1 MFSYFSRSEW
11 SEMQKSTITER
22 IKKKIE
28 EIAAFAEEIP
38 GVIIIHN
45 IKDLSVVYMSP
56 RGQRILGVDNNELVK
71 MGPDYYARFFNPDEA
86 KEHVPTM
93 ISLLQKNNNEESIA
107 LFQQVKSEG
116 SIEWTW
122 YSTSVKI
129 FMWDDQG
136 NPLLTIA
143 VAIPIDPKHHITN
156 KVARLLD
163 ENNFLRKNFEKFS
176 QLTKREKQVLKCMAY
191 GKKSN
196 EISAELHISTA
207 TADTH
212 RKNIKRKLRI
222 TSAFDVS
229 NYARAFDL
237 I

>member
-1 MFSYFSRSEW
+1 
-11 SEMQKSTITER
+11 MQKISLEDSIA
-22 IKKKIE
+22 KKIQD
-28 EIAAFAEEIP
+28 IAAFAEEIP

-45 IKDLSVVYMSP
+45 IQDLSVVYMSP
-56 RGQRILGVDNNELVK
+56 RGQRILGVDNDELVR
-71 MGPDYYARFFNPDEA
+71 MGPEYYTRFFNPDEA

-93 ISLLQKNNNEESIA
+93 ISLLQRNNNDEIIA
-107 LFQQVKSEG
+107 LFQQVKSEH
-116 SIEWTW
+116 SVEWTW

-129 FMWDDQG
+129 FMWDDNG
-136 NPLLTIA
+136 KPLLTIA

-163 ENNFLRKNFEKFS
+163 ENNFLRKNYEKFS
-176 QLTKREKQVLKCMAY
+176 QLTKREKQILKLMAY

-196 EISAELHISTA
+196 EIAKELHISVA

-212 RKNIKRKLRI
+212 RKNIKRKLKI

>member
-1 MFSYFSRSEW
+1 
-11 SEMQKSTITER
+11 MQKLSIQER

-28 EIAAFAEEIP
+28 GIAAFAEEIP
-38 GVIIIHN
+38 GVIIVHN

-56 RGQRILGVDNNELVK
+56 RGQRILGVDNEALVK
-71 MGPDYYARFFNPDEA
+71 MGPEYYTRFFNPDEA
-86 KEHVPTM
+86 WEHVPTM

-107 LFQQVKSEG
+107 LFQQVKNEG
-116 SIEWTW
+116 SSEWTW

-129 FMWDDQG
+129 FMWDDNG

-143 VAIPIDPKHHITN
+143 VAIPINPKHHITN
-156 KVARLLD
+156 KVVRLLE
-163 ENNFLRKNFEKFS
+163 ENNFLRKNYEKFS
-176 QLTKREKQVLKCMAY
+176 QLTNREKQILKCMAY

-196 EISAELHISTA
+196 EIAEELHISVA

-212 RKNIKRKLRI
+212 RKNIKRKLKI
-222 TSAFDVS
+222 TSAFDIS

>member
-1 MFSYFSRSEW
+1 MREPSIEKR
-11 SEMQKSTITER
+11 
-22 IKKKIE
+22 IE
-28 EIAAFAEEIP
+28 EKVRQIAPFAEEIP

-56 RGQRILGVDNNELVK
+56 RGQRILGVNNEQLVK
-71 MGPDYYARFFNPDEA
+71 MGPEYYTRFFNPDEA

-93 ISLLQKNNNEESIA
+93 ISLLQKNNNEGSIA

-129 FMWDDQG
+129 FMWDDEG

-163 ENNFLRKNFEKFS
+163 ENNFLRKNYEQFS
-176 QLTKREKQVLKCMAY
+176 KLTKREKEILKWLAL
-191 GKKSN
+191 GKTSS
-196 EISAELHISTA
+196 EIAKQLHISVA

-212 RKNIKRKLRI
+212 RKNIKKKLGI
-222 TSAFDVS
+222 TSNFDIS

>member
-1 MFSYFSRSEW
+1 
-11 SEMQKSTITER
+11 MQKFSIEER

-56 RGQRILGVDNNELVK
+56 RGQRILGVNNEELVK
-71 MGPDYYARFFNPDEA
+71 MGPDYYTRFFNPEA

-116 SIEWTW
+116 SLEWIW

-129 FMWDDQG
+129 FMWDDSG

-163 ENNFLRKNFEKFS
+163 ENNFLRMNYEKFS
-176 QLTKREKQVLKCMAY
+176 QLTKREKEVLKCMAL
-191 GKKSN
+191 GKTSN
-196 EISAELHISTA
+196 EIAEELHISVA

-212 RKNIKRKLRI
+212 RKNIKRKLKI

>member
-1 MFSYFSRSEW
+1 
-11 SEMQKSTITER
+11 MQDLSIEKRIER
-22 IKKKIE
+22 KIQ

-56 RGQRILGVDNNELVK
+56 RGQRILGVDNDALVK
-71 MGPDYYARFFNPDEA
+71 MGPEYYTRFFNPDEA

-116 SIEWTW
+116 SSEWTW

-129 FMWDDQG
+129 FMWDDAG

-143 VAIPIDPKHHITN
+143 VALPIDPKHHITN
-156 KVARLLD
+156 KVTRLLD
-163 ENNFLRKNFEKFS
+163 ENNFLRKHYEKFS
-176 QLTKREKQVLKCMAY
+176 RLTKREKEVLKCMAY
-191 GKKSN
+191 GKTSS
-196 EISAELHISTA
+196 EISDELHISVA

-212 RKNIKRKLRI
+212 RKNIKKKLGI
-222 TSAFDVS
+222 SSAFDIS

>member
-1 MFSYFSRSEW
+1 MNDNR
-11 SEMQKSTITER
+11 IDER
-22 IKKKIE
+22 IAGKIR

-56 RGQRILGVDNNELVK
+56 RGQRILGVNNEELVR
-71 MGPDYYARFFNPDEA
+71 MGPEYYHRFFNPDEA

-93 ISLLQKNNNEESIA
+93 ISLLQKNNNDESIA
-107 LFQQVKSEG
+107 LFQQVKSE
-116 SIEWTW
+116 SSKEWTW

-129 FMWDDQG
+129 FMRDDDG

-163 ENNFLRKNFEKFS
+163 ENNFLRKNYEKFS
-176 QLTKREKQVLKCMAY
+176 LLTSRERQVLACMAL
-191 GKKSN
+191 GKT
-196 EISAELHISTA
+196 SADIGEELHISVA
-207 TADTH
+207 TAETH
-212 RKNIKRKLRI
+212 RKNIKKKLGI
-222 TSAFDVS
+222 SSTFDIS